1 MSSEDRSLQ
10 GPQWTDVVS
19 AALVGTDRRPVPGG
33 PGALLDAAAAQGLR
47 MRAGVRAEAGVALPE
62 AAPEET
68 VPAAPRAAA
77 VRLAGLLDPVRV
89 AGAARNAE
97 TRLELVDEWLG
108 AGRRAPGE
116 LLPELLDLGRRHR
129 QLRPALAKAGGER
142 ARWLAVQR
150 DEWRYLLGE
159 TDEREIV
166 KGWDLAPIGRRVG
179 HLSAVRRRDPH
190 LARMQLTTT
199 WDSETA
205 EDRAALLKTFH
216 IGLSRVDE
224 DILERALDDP
234 RREVR
239 VVALDLLARLPDSA
253 YALRMAVRARGCVR
267 VDGARVDVRPPAQCD
282 RSMQRDGVTAR
293 APAGTGQRAWWLEE
307 VLARTPLGTWGRPE
321 TLLDKAIDDEWTGV
335 LRRGLGRAAAGQDNS
350 EWAAVMVDRL
360 WSEPSTSQRPDDR
373 LLLEALYE
381 VLPVDLRAERAAAVL
396 RRDPGRATAAG
407 VERLLELCPRPW
419 PRPLAE
425 AAVDALGVL
434 IRGGA
439 SAWRLAGL
447 TALAGTRLPVSTVDG
462 LGALRDTLAGH
473 RPDDPRLSAV
483 DHLTDVLRF
492 RYRMNEELTRD

>member
-1 MSSEDRSLQ
+1 MS
-10 GPQWTDVVS
+10 GPLWTDIVS

-33 PGALLDAAAAQGLR
+33 PGAVLDAAAAQGLR
-47 MRAGVRAEAGVALPE
+47 LRAGVRAETGVVAPE
-62 AAPEET
+62 PAPEES
-68 VPAAPRAAA
+68 VPPASPAAAA
-77 VRLAGLLDPVRV
+77 RLCGLLDPVRV

-97 TRLELVDEWLG
+97 TRLELVDEWLS
-108 AGRRAPGE
+108 AGRHAPGE

-129 QLRPALAKAGGER
+129 QLRPGLARAGGAR
-142 ARWLAVQR
+142 ARWLAAQR

-159 TDEREIV
+159 TDERELV

-179 HLSAVRRRDPH
+179 HLTAVRRRDPA
-190 LARMQLTTT
+190 LARMQLTST

-216 IGLSRVDE
+216 SGLSIGDDDV
-224 DILERALDDP
+224 LERALDDP

-239 VVALDLLARLPDSA
+239 VVALDLLARLPGSA
-253 YALRMAVRARGCVR
+253 YALRMAKRAREYVR
-267 VDGARVDVRPPAQCD
+267 VDGDRVDVRPPAQCD
-282 RSMQRDGVTAR
+282 RSMQRDGVTSR

-321 TLLDKAIDDEWTGV
+321 ALLDRAVDPEWTSV

-350 EWAAVMVDRL
+350 EWAAAMVDRL
-360 WSEPSTSQRPDDR
+360 WSDATTAQRPDDR

-396 RRDPGRATAAG
+396 HRDPGRATAAG

-419 PRPLAE
+419 PGPLAD
-425 AAVDALGVL
+425 AALEALGML

-447 TALAGTRLPVSTVDG
+447 TALAGTRLPVSTVDR

-473 RPDDPRLSAV
+473 RADDPRLSAI

-492 RYRMNEELTRD
+492 RYRMNEELT